1 MIYLHLIIIIRRY
14 DEEKDPIIQRLSG
27 LYKTAQTILLM
38 TKKTIGLVE
47 NQSSSGSSGISQL

>member
-1 MIYLHLIIIIRRY
+1 MISSISVTKNIKYA
-14 DEEKDPIIQRLSG
+14 EEKDPTIQRLSG
-27 LYKTAQTILLM
+27 LFKNAQTIGLM